1 MMSEEDHQKFMKKM
15 ELRRKEM

>member
-1 MMSEEDHQKFMKKM
+1 MSEEDHQKFMKKM